1 MTDAVGSS
9 RASVNHL
16 LTYRCG
22 FVCPCSHVWL
32 LSNTGLAIALT
43 AVTTP
48 GLNVVSAGLMARAA
62 ARAISQA
69 TLLLCQARIANQTAG
84 ASDTVGRLTPYTAS
98 QLVSAPLLCSLY
110 FYSDTDGELKLASI
124 IIAEGD

>member
-1 MTDAVGSS
+1 
-9 RASVNHL
+9 
-16 LTYRCG
+16 
-22 FVCPCSHVWL
+22 
-32 LSNTGLAIALT
+32 
-43 AVTTP
+43 
-48 GLNVVSAGLMARAA
+48 MARAA

-69 TLLLCQARIANQTAG
+69 TLHLCQTRIANQTAG

-124 IIAEGD
+124 VIAEGRLGKVWVSPCSLTGCSVNSLVLTAGVA